1 MLFAT
6 DFSII
11 SKEELRKVKTME
23 LKLTHEKPDEPTDK
37 RDEATK
43 TWSNDDVQQPILFE
57 NVQLPQI
64 ENVQLPQIEMSSHLE
79 LKMSR
84 NLKLKM
90 CSYLKLKMNSF
101 LKLKMSNH
109 LELKIFRN
117 LKLKMCC

>member
-1 MLFAT
+1 MYFAT
-6 DFSII
+6 DLSIC
-11 SKEELRKVKTME
+11 SREELRKVKTME
-23 LKLTHEKPDEPTDK
+23 RKFTHEKPDEPNDK
-37 RDEATK
+37 RDEATQ

-79 LKMSR
+79 LKM
-84 NLKLKM
+84 

>member
-43 TWSNDDVQQPILFE
+43 TSSNDDVQQR
-57 NVQLPQI
+57 
-64 ENVQLPQIEMSSHLE
+64 
-79 LKMSR
+79 K
-84 NLKLKM
+84 
-90 CSYLKLKMNSF
+90 CTAT
-101 LKLKMSNH
+101 SN
-109 LELKIFRN
+109 
-117 LKLKMCC
+117 